1 MHAIHRHTSDF
12 YTEHQ
17 LLLEP
22 KKQVRSRPWGS
33 AKRQLIDSENSTPAP
48 RTSDDRMTEPDRD
61 RPSLRVA
68 ALKNA
73 LEATNRSSRTLRP
86 NRRSSNYSRGSGS
99 VEREGSDSDDSS
111 GNSAD
116 AYREERDLESEES
129 DTGRT
134 SGSRRTKTR
143 SKIARDTRNDAEDSE
158 ADTPPS
164 RVRTTKGS
172 NTPASEAAAEGA
184 NVKVDGRTVG
194 KKGRRYKLR
203 DMHKALDGSALLAL
217 GE

>member
-1 MHAIHRHTSDF
+1 
-12 YTEHQ
+12 
-17 LLLEP
+17 
-22 KKQVRSRPWGS
+22 
-33 AKRQLIDSENSTPAP
+33 
-48 RTSDDRMTEPDRD
+48 MTEPDRD

-73 LEATNRSSRTLRP
+73 LEATNGSSRTLRP
-86 NRRSSNYSRGSGS
+86 NRRSTNNSRGSGS
-99 VEREGSDSDDSS
+99 VERQGSDSDDSP

-134 SGSRRTKTR
+134 SGSRRTKRKGKSVGRT
-143 SKIARDTRNDAEDSE
+143 ADDSE
-158 ADTPPS
+158 SDTPPS

-172 NTPASEAAAEGA
+172 NTPASEAVAERA
-184 NVKVDGRTVG
+184 NAKVDGRTVG

-203 DMHKALDGSALLAL
+203 DMYKALDGSALLAL